1 MAEQTYEQIKLFKKH
16 LGAPNVREL
25 LVVGGMKVGDQ
36 VKALEAGVDIVVAT
50 PGRLEDLIQQKSL
63 SLTQCRFFILD
74 EADGLLKAGYEKLI
88 NRLHETIPK
97 MTSDGTRLQMIV
109 CSATLHAFEVK
120 KLAERLM
127 HFPTWVDLKGQDSVP
142 DTVHHVIVPVDP
154 RNDTTWCNLRKCIQ
168 TDGVHQRDRVGPGI
182 DSDESWSEAI
192 KILKGEYCVKAIREH
207 NMDSGMIFCRT
218 KLDCDNLERFFKSVG
233 GSQFSCVCLHGDRKP
248 HERKE
253 NLELF
258 KQGKVKF
265 LICTD
270 VAARGLD
277 VKGLP
282 FMINVTLPDD
292 KSNYLHRIGRV
303 GRAERMGLAISL
315 VAQMPEKVWFH
326 GEWCKSRGRNCYNT
340 RLTDHGGC
348 CIYYN
353 EPQLLGDIEEHLGIT
368 IQQINTDMKVEAD
381 QFDGKV
387 VYGQKKKELGPT
399 YEGHASQLAPTLKE
413 LSRLEKEAQH
423 VFLRTFCTSS

>member
-1 MAEQTYEQIKLFKKH
+1 
-16 LGAPNVREL
+16 
-25 LVVGGMKVGDQ
+25 MKVGDQ

-50 PGRLEDLIQQKSL
+50 PGRLEDLIQQGSL

-154 RNDTTWCNLRKCIQ
+154 RNDTSWCNLRKCIQ
-168 TDGVHQRDRVGPGI
+168 TDGVHQQDHIGPGVN
-182 DSDESWSEAI
+182 SDESWSEAI

-207 NMDSGMIFCRT
+207 NMDHGMIFCRT
-218 KLDCDNLERFFKSVG
+218 KLDCDNLERYFKNVG

-258 KQGKVKF
+258 KQNKVKF

-315 VAQMPEKVWFH
+315 VAQLPEKVWFH

-340 RLTDHGGC
+340 RLTDRGGC

-353 EPQLLGDIEEHLGIT
+353 EPVLLGDIEEHLGVT
-368 IQQINTDMKVEAD
+368 VQQIATDMKVEAD

-413 LSRLEKEAQH
+413 LSRLETEAQH
-423 VFLRTFCTSS
+423 VFLRTLYSH